1 MYIVR
6 CKLQNLGFY
15 YQTWGFPTSFETW
28 GFCSAILC
36 LTGPNPTDCE
46 GMGPGALSL
55 YSWLRDSPFTHR
67 FTHRL
72 VADLLL
78 HAICHFV
85 DPRMGQNISPAMR
98 RVSRK
103 CSATRPMEE
112 PPWSS
117 HTQRGKITLAI
128 FCLFFKLETHLSF
141 LLTYVEELAKKPN
154 IGWTFV
160 QTPVPFHCKWWIK
173 WRWFSVPSLIV
184 NLPLFLCQGAQ
195 WRKQPQVVT

>member
-1 MYIVR
+1 MYTVR

-28 GFCSAILC
+28 GFCSAIRIVWPGQIQRIVKAWAQGHSLC
-36 LTGPNPTDCE
+36 IVGRQGLPVYPSFYPTK
-46 GMGPGALSL
+46 
-55 YSWLRDSPFTHR
+55 SPTFFCT
-67 FTHRL
+67 L
-72 VADLLL
+72 
-78 HAICHFV
+78 
-85 DPRMGQNISPAMR
+85 
-98 RVSRK
+98 
-103 CSATRPMEE
+103 SATLSILGWVRTYHLQWGGCLESVQPLGLWRNRHDLHTPKELNYF
-112 PPWSS
+112 S
-117 HTQRGKITLAI
+117 HLLPILQTGNTFIISIDICGRVGKNT
-128 FCLFFKLETHLSF
+128 
-141 LLTYVEELAKKPN
+141 N